1 MNLNLRLSA
10 PLEAALKNHAA
21 AAGQDVETF
30 VLKAVEEKLADQNGL
45 QNHPQGSEG
54 DFAAWL
60 EAWINRH
67 PTVSHSVDDSRESI
81 YAGRGE

>member
-1 MNLNLRLSA
+1 MNLKLRISA
-10 PLEAALKNHAA
+10 DLERALKSRAA
-21 AAGQDVETF
+21 ATGEDIESI
-30 VLKAVEEKLADQNGL
+30 VLKTLEESLADEDAERGRS
-45 QNHPQGSEG
+45 QGSGG

-67 PTVSHSVDDSRESI
+67 PIVSHTIDDSRESI